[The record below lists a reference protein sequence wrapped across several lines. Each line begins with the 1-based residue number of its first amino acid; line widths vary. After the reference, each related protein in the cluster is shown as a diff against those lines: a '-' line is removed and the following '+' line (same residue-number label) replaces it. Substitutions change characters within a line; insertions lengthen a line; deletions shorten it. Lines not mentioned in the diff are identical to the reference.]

1 MASAIRL
8 SLPFSL
14 LVIYFLAIHPT
25 LSNAQN
31 TTEDMINKI
40 CRSVEDYGFCKQTFE
55 DNLLSPV
62 ADIVDL
68 THITILQSSSNAT
81 NTLDFIRHLLG
92 NMTTDDDDVALKNA
106 LTECE
111 NAYKVLAGS
120 FQNAFLF
127 FNYKDY
133 DSVLFVERGTPRV
146 QASCTST
153 FNTPPNPFNPLDE
166 RNRQMRILITMA
178 VVAATELTSS
188 S

>member
-1 MASAIRL
+1 
-8 SLPFSL
+8 
-14 LVIYFLAIHPT
+14 
-25 LSNAQN
+25 
-31 TTEDMINKI
+31 MINKI
-40 CRSVEDYGFCKQTFE
+40 CRSVEDYGFCKQTFD

-62 ADIVDL
+62 ADVVDL

-81 NTLDFIRHLLG
+81 NTLDFIRYLLR
-92 NMTTDDDDVALKNA
+92 NMTNDDALKKA

-111 NAYKVLAGS
+111 DAYRLLAGS

-127 FNYKDY
+127 FNSKDY
-133 DSVLFVERGTPRV
+133 DSVLFIERGTPKV

-188 S
+188 LMSFLRIRNL